1 MNRIIFEKHSTDRD
15 LIDLVTAS
23 SPHKTTVSEYG
34 MVQIPVHEFPEQFSN
49 FCFNSLYIKEEV
61 IVSLDKIKEQCM
73 LASEREIFN
82 TNFTKTM
89 RLEEFKQIEL
99 GAAGQINQY
108 LMLWKDH
115 IQSIIQSSFQE
126 VGKGWFNLHETAKE
140 TYEFGKLKKYL
151 TMVKIMMQD
160 TLFTTTHRSLHKFV
174 EVISRYIPVRVNISS
189 PKEVT
194 NEFELTAQQLLTD
207 PEHAR
212 NNPPIPLIAIDIL
225 KGGKMFM
232 YSTDPLHVV
241 ERTKQIFEEG
251 LNKIKEIPTMEE
263 VVMEH
268 LFKKRG
274 SKLL

>member
-1 MNRIIFEKHSTDRD
+1 M
-15 LIDLVTAS
+15 
-23 SPHKTTVSEYG
+23 
-34 MVQIPVHEFPEQFSN
+34 
-49 FCFNSLYIKEEV
+49 
-61 IVSLDKIKEQCM
+61 
-73 LASEREIFN
+73 
-82 TNFTKTM
+82 
-89 RLEEFKQIEL
+89 
-99 GAAGQINQY
+99 
-108 LMLWKDH
+108 
-115 IQSIIQSSFQE
+115 
-126 VGKGWFNLHETAKE
+126 GKGSFNLHETAKE

-225 KGGKMFM
+225 NGGKMFM

-268 LFKKRG
+268 LFKKQG

>member
-1 MNRIIFEKHSTDRD
+1 M
-15 LIDLVTAS
+15 
-23 SPHKTTVSEYG
+23 
-34 MVQIPVHEFPEQFSN
+34 
-49 FCFNSLYIKEEV
+49 
-61 IVSLDKIKEQCM
+61 
-73 LASEREIFN
+73 
-82 TNFTKTM
+82 
-89 RLEEFKQIEL
+89 
-99 GAAGQINQY
+99 
-108 LMLWKDH
+108 
-115 IQSIIQSSFQE
+115 
-126 VGKGWFNLHETAKE
+126 
-140 TYEFGKLKKYL
+140 
-151 TMVKIMMQD
+151 
-160 TLFTTTHRSLHKFV
+160 
-174 EVISRYIPVRVNISS
+174 NISS

-225 KGGKMFM
+225 NGGKMFM

-268 LFKKRG
+268 LFKKQG